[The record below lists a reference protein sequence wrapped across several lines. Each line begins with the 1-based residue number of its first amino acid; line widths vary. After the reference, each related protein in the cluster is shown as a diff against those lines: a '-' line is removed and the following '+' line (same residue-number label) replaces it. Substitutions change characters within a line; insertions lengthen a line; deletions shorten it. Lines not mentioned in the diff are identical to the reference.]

1 MAKKM
6 GLGRGLSAIL
16 PDVEEVVES
25 VDQVSETP
33 APVPADAVVELSV
46 GDIDPNFKFLIMRR
60 TSDLDDVIKRQS
72 EVHPLEHLLQI
83 RLGVLTERSGC
94 QLAELR
100 LIQANNHSLRLFKAA
115 VGENRPKN
123 GLNCVGNS

>member
-1 MAKKM
+1 MT
-6 GLGRGLSAIL
+6 I
-16 PDVEEVVES
+16 EELLQSEDISKV
-25 VDQVSETP
+25 VSELRNGR
-33 APVPADAVVELSV
+33 LSV
-46 GDIDPNFKFLIMRR
+46 EPNFKFLIMRR

-94 QLAELR
+94 QLAEHR